1 MDHLIDKGL
10 KGVKNLKTTK
20 WRILAGLAATLTSAI
35 SLSPISDASPS
46 DGAPT
51 VPYQW
56 SEAPKAWLADD
67 SRDDEGVAQDKNGAG
82 FTPYAFRE
90 TGAPGTCRLVVWDI
104 GWDQSKNWL
113 GIQGGRQN
121 CPNNTAFSV
130 GLRKDLSF
138 RPDPII
144 GSVTGVNN
152 QIVRAFGACQ
162 GAGNYY
168 GRVASNTGNSLRGDN
183 SGACR

>member
-10 KGVKNLKTTK
+10 KGVKNLKMTK

-67 SRDDEGVAQDKNGAG
+67 SRDDEGVAQDKNGA
-82 FTPYAFRE
+82 
-90 TGAPGTCRLVVWDI
+90 
-104 GWDQSKNWL
+104 NWL

-130 GLRKDLSF
+130 ELRKDLSF